1 VVVYYFHVLHLSY
14 TTTMPEGHG
23 STDGRVSKTSG
34 HARSL
39 NESNIAALERELDAP
54 GDQLRHRLN
63 SRPPRSAREAASK
76 TLDDAQENVLIRWIQ
91 QVKELSSLPTA
102 TQITTSANQILNLDR
117 NNTTTISKAWVDRFI
132 KRLPDDLKPSKARLF
147 KKKHLE
153 SSDLET
159 LQHWFDR
166 LGALVTEV
174 SSENIY
180 NFDETTFRIGEGMRP
195 RMVITMF
202 PERPAFHTDRT
213 YIEWITTIE
222 CLAANGWAADPYIV
236 FQGEYFLEEWF
247 EVEGLPPDAVFALSP
262 NGRITEKAGWEW
274 IQFFHRQTK
283 DRVAD
288 SQHRLL
294 LFRGQPQYLT
304 YKFLQFCEQHLII
317 PFCFPPNIGHFMQPF
332 DVKAFQ
338 HYKQYWKRKH
348 YYSYAA
354 PDDADDEKSDFIE
367 GFPPVREEALRPQ
380 VIRDAFAD
388 QGIFP
393 FDPSRMIQPLQQDL

>member
-1 VVVYYFHVLHLSY
+1 
-14 TTTMPEGHG
+14 MPEGHS

-34 HARSL
+34 RIQSF

-54 GDQLRHRLN
+54 DDQLRHRLN
-63 SRPPRSAREAASK
+63 SHPARSARVAAPR
-76 TLDDAQENVLIRWIQ
+76 TLDDAQENILIQWIQ

-132 KRLPDDLKPSKARLF
+132 ERLPDDLKPSKARLS
-147 KKKHLE
+147 KKKYLE

-159 LQHWFDR
+159 MQHWFDR
-166 LGALVTEV
+166 LGALVAGV

-195 RMVITMF
+195 RMVITSSLRD
-202 PERPAFHTDRT
+202 RPVYDTDRNYT
-213 YIEWITTIE
+213 EWITTIE
-222 CLAANGWAADPYIV
+222 CLAANGWTADPFLV
-236 FQGEYFLEEWF
+236 FQGEYFLEDWF
-247 EVEGLPPDAVFALSP
+247 EVEGLPKQATFTLSP
-262 NGRITEKAGWEW
+262 NGRITEKTGWEW
-274 IQFFHRQTK
+274 IQFFHRKTK

-288 SQHRLL
+288 GQQRLL

-304 YKFLQFCEQHLII
+304 YKFLRFCEQHLIV

-338 HYKQYWKRKH
+338 DYKQYWKQKH
-348 YYSYAA
+348 YSCFAP
-354 PDDADDEKSDFIE
+354 PDDADDEKSDFME
-367 GFPPVREEALRPQ
+367 GFPPVREKALRPQ
-380 VIRDAFAD
+380 VITDAFAD

-393 FDPSRMIQPLQQDL
+393 FDPSRMIQPLQQEL